1 MYLFFYRRQCDII
14 NYKDQSKNKPMKSI
28 YLLLFYFSMIGFSHS
43 QIQPYSIDNFT
54 MREFPVSMSEGMKN
68 GFTLEF
74 EGLSNKEI
82 IKLWEDFMKPYGKAG
97 RDRKS
102 KEYFIDD
109 ARIPGLNRGNTV
121 DFYSKVDEVTKTRS
135 SLTVW
140 VNLGGA
146 YINSKDH
153 PDDFQTLKN
162 MLLVFEKNA
171 YKAMVENQISEE
183 NKALKV
189 LENDLNKVTKA
200 NEKLSRDIENY
211 KDRIIKAEQEIQ
223 ENEKTIESKNQEIDL
238 QKENLIRVQ
247 DLLKSA
253 G

>member
-1 MYLFFYRRQCDII
+1 
-14 NYKDQSKNKPMKSI
+14 MKSI
-28 YLLLFYFSMIGFSHS
+28 YFLLFFFSISGFAYT

-82 IKLWEDFMKPYGKAG
+82 IKLWEGFIKPYGKAS

-109 ARIPGLNRGNTV
+109 ARIPGMNRGNTV
-121 DFYSKVDEVTKTRS
+121 DFYSKIDEVTKTRS
-135 SLTVW
+135 TLTVW

-146 YINSKDH
+146 YISSKEH
-153 PDDFQTLKN
+153 PEDFQTLRN
-162 MLLVFEKNA
+162 MLLVFEKNV

-183 NKALKV
+183 TKALKT
-189 LENDLNKVTKA
+189 LENDLNKVQKS
-200 NEKLSRDIENY
+200 NEKLARDIENY
-211 KDRIIKAEQEIQ
+211 KDRIIKAEQEIM
-223 ENEKTIESKNQEIDL
+223 ENDKTIESKNQEIEL